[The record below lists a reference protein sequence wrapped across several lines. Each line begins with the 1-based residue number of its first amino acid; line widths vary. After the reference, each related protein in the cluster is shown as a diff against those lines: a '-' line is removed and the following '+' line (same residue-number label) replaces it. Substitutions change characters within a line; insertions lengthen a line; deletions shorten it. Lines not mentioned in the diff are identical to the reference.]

1 MSVIFPDLANLW
13 TSLSH
18 AYLSWRPCRTLVGTL
33 LQRAREKG
41 ELFMLSSDL
50 HFDDHVPLVDACI
63 NRLQERLPQDDRGF
77 LTGVH
82 VDDDEIHQN
91 S

>member
-1 MSVIFPDLANLW
+1 
-13 TSLSH
+13 
-18 AYLSWRPCRTLVGTL
+18 
-33 LQRAREKG
+33 
-41 ELFMLSSDL
+41 MLSSDL

-63 NRLQERLPQDDRGF
+63 NILQERLPQDDRGF

-82 VDDDEIHQN
+82 VDDDKIHQN